1 MLLRN
6 IEQSLRLC
14 NGTRS
19 IVLQYKSSAKLA
31 GRATLRRANYIT
43 SSVGLLTRVPL
54 TSLTASGRWT
64 SPGEL
69 GRA

>member
-1 MLLRN
+1 
-6 IEQSLRLC
+6 
-14 NGTRS
+14 G
-19 IVLQYKSSAKLA
+19 SAKLA